1 MDFDS
6 WATFGTLFLTAIL
19 AVATIALAYLT
30 WTLAQETKKMREY
43 QETPRLSI
51 RPERHIEMGMRLVL
65 RNEGQGVAHNV
76 RFTEFEGDH
85 TYYTETTIMHG
96 DWEGATKAPIF
107 ENGVTQWEPGQTFTL
122 FLGGSSKDATERAA
136 TEPWVF
142 HVQYENQ
149 SRKKI
154 CQTIEVDFAL
164 LHGTI

>member
-1 MDFDS
+1 MDFGS

-19 AVATIALAYLT
+19 AGATIALACLT

-51 RPERHIEMGMRLVL
+51 RAERHIEKGMGLVL

-76 RFTEFEGDH
+76 RFTQFEGDP
-85 TYYTETTIMHG
+85 TYYTETIVIPR

-122 FLGGSSKDATERAA
+122 LLGGSSKDATARAA
-136 TEPWVF
+136 NESWIF

-149 SRKKI
+149 SGKTI
-154 CQTIEVDFAL
+154 CQTIEVDFSL
-164 LHGTI
+164 LQGAI